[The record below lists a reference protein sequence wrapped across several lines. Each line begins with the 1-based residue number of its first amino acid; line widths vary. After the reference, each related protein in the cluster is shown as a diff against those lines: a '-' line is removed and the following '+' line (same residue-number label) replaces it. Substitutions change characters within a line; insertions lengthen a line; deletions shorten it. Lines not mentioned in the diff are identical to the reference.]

1 MEPNP
6 ENVSGEK
13 LEKEIQK
20 HVFEHSVDWGQVALG
35 AAGIAVAYVAYRLLV
50 VESDPKNEDG
60 PLGTEV

>member
-13 LEKEIQK
+13 VQKEVQK
-20 HVFEHSVDWGQVALG
+20 HVFEHSVDWGHVALG
-35 AAGIAVAYVAYRLLV
+35 VAGIVLAYVLYQLL
-50 VESDPKNEDG
+50 VESDPKNEDA